1 MSVFTHI
8 AVVGAGA
15 VGCYFGGMLARAGL
29 KVTLIG
35 RKNHV
40 DAILKNGLRMSCQ
53 TFEDHQAILA
63 STEMS
68 AIQSAD
74 LILVCVKSPDSEACV
89 EEMKPHLKKDA
100 VILSLQN
107 GVDNAQ
113 RIQGKISQNTYA
125 AVVYVAT
132 TMAGDG
138 HLKHFGRGELII
150 GQPKSKL
157 STSTQ
162 SISQTHQNDLLAISE
177 LFNRSSVPTEIS
189 QNIEHSLWSKFLVNC
204 SYNAISAIGQKNYG
218 DMTKL
223 PDIWKLI
230 ETLTI
235 EFLAVAKA
243 EGIDIAF
250 DDAMKMNEQIKLTMT
265 GQKSSTAQDL
275 SRNRPTEID
284 FLNGLI
290 VQRGKEHGVLTP
302 THETIYT
309 LVKLLE
315 LKKSACAV

>member
-1 MSVFTHI
+1 MRVFKNI
-8 AVVGAGA
+8 AVVGSGA
-15 VGCYFGGMLARAGL
+15 VGCYFGGMLARAGHT
-29 KVTLIG
+29 VTLIG

-40 DAILKNGLRMSCQ
+40 EAILENGLLMSCQ
-53 TFEDHQAILA
+53 TFEAYQPILA

-74 LILVCVKSPDSEACV
+74 LILVCVKSPDSEACA
-89 EEMKPHLKKDA
+89 EEMKPYLKQDA

-132 TMAGDG
+132 AMAGDG
-138 HLKHFGRGELII
+138 HLKHFGRGELVI
-150 GQPKSKL
+150 GRPKNKL
-157 STSTQ
+157 PPLSH
-162 SISQTHQNDLLAISE
+162 SISQTHPNDLLAISE
-177 LFNRSSVPTEIS
+177 LFNSSSVPTEIS
-189 QNIEHSLWSKFLVNC
+189 EDIEHSLWSKFLVNC
-204 SYNAISAIGQKNYG
+204 SYNAISAIGQISYG
-218 DMTKL
+218 DMTKI

-243 EGIDIAF
+243 EGIDITF
-250 DDAMKMNEQIKLTMT
+250 EDAMKMNEQIKLTMT

-275 SRNRPTEID
+275 ARNRPTEID
-284 FLNGLI
+284 YLNGLI
-290 VQRGKEHGVLTP
+290 VRKGQEYGVPTP

-315 LKKSACAV
+315 LKK